1 MCDQNK
7 RDAGKVSLVNRG
19 AQFLFLR
26 GIRCLGLACMLT
38 WALSAGA
45 SEGEDIVLPHG
56 SISLVGTLE
65 LAPGRALADGVV
77 LMVHGS
83 LAHKDMRVMR
93 EFRTM
98 FAENGFN
105 TLAVNLS
112 LGLDRRSS
120 DMYDCSQPNVHMAR
134 DALDEIGV
142 WLDWLAEQGAPHA
155 TVLGHSRG
163 GYQVAWFAADRSH
176 RLVSSYILLAPAI
189 ASDTADAA
197 RYETRHGMALGPVL
211 ERAHELVRAGRADER
226 IEGAAFM
233 HCGETDV
240 SAGSFLSYYAPEPE
254 VDTPVLLKRIAVPT
268 LVLVAGMDEVVRDG
282 EARLG
287 ATLNEDAVTLEVIAG
302 ADHFFH
308 DLFGEDAMDAITAF
322 LE

>member
-1 MCDQNK
+1 MYDHKRRDSGKGSPVSRRVRSSCLHTVRSLGFMCI
-7 RDAGKVSLVNRG
+7 LV
-19 AQFLFLR
+19 
-26 GIRCLGLACMLT
+26 

-45 SEGEDIVLPHG
+45 SEGRDIVLPHG

-65 LAPGRALADGVV
+65 MAPGRTLADGVV
-77 LMVHGS
+77 LMLHGA

-98 FAENGFN
+98 FADNGFN
-105 TLAVNLS
+105 TLAINLS
-112 LGLDRRSS
+112 LGLDRRESE
-120 DMYDCSQPNVHMAR
+120 MHDCTRPSVHMPQ
-134 DALDEIGV
+134 DALDEIGI

-176 RLVSSYILLAPAI
+176 PLVTSYILLAPAI

-197 RYETRHGMALGPVL
+197 RYEARHGKALGPVL
-211 ERAHELVRAGRADER
+211 ERAHELARAGRADER
-226 IEGAAFM
+226 IEGVAFM
-233 HCGETDV
+233 HCAETDV
-240 SAGSFLSYYAPEPE
+240 SAGSFLSYYAPEPSI
-254 VDTPVLLKRIAVPT
+254 DTPELLRRIAVPT

-282 EARLG
+282 EVRLG
-287 ATLNEDAVTLEVIAG
+287 AGLNEEMVKLEVIAG

-308 DLFGEDAMDAITAF
+308 DLFGEDAMDAIAAF